1 MHNNLLYR
9 SIFFNPWILRNPQLK
24 DFKDYGATVKDVLKP
39 ESYGLSNDDCRHC
52 KLIDQLDKQGFKL
65 LSALKDDPG
74 FMNLNWFTYFRLKF
88 QLENFK
94 KQNQGLILTS
104 TGATLPSDKMVK
116 TPFQYNSCVCESFKR
131 VKKGYSYYRR
141 ILPIQKPGGKITY
154 KTKMEKM
161 FGVNL
166 KQDYVNSV
174 ITMLIS
180 GMIPTENSDILH
192 RLILGITRSGEELR
206 K

>member
-1 MHNNLLYR
+1 M
-9 SIFFNPWILRNPQLK
+9 
-24 DFKDYGATVKDVLKP
+24 
-39 ESYGLSNDDCRHC
+39 
-52 KLIDQLDKQGFKL
+52 LDEQGFKL
-65 LSALKDDPG
+65 LSVLKDDP
-74 FMNLNWFTYFRLKF
+74 LNWFKF

-94 KQNQGLILTS
+94 KQNLGLILTS
-104 TGATLPSDKMVK
+104 TGVTLSSDKMGK
-116 TPFQYNSCVCESFKR
+116 TPLDYNSCVCESFKR
-131 VKKGYSYYRR
+131 VNKGSSYNRR
-141 ILPIQKPGGKITY
+141 ILPIQKSRGTITY

-192 RLILGITRSGEELR
+192 RLILGITRSSEELR